1 MGEIQIIVAAHKRY
15 RMPEDPIYLPL
26 HVGHA
31 GKEDIGYVGDDTGD
45 NISWK
50 NSNYNELTGI
60 YWAWKNLNASY
71 IGLVHYRRYF
81 AKDKKVR
88 SSDPY
93 NMIATG
99 EDIERVLREYDVIL
113 PKKRFYYI
121 ETVYSHYIH
130 SPFVIPQDL
139 ECLKQTI
146 RELTPEYSEALEC
159 MLRRRSAHMF
169 NMFVM
174 KKNIFDEYCQWLFR
188 IMDEVDKRI
197 DMRGRKPI
205 EARYYI
211 SEFLMD
217 TWIETNKID
226 YKEMRVC
233 FLENKDGIRKYWTAL
248 KRALGI
254 NLIEKKRYSVNR
266 Y

>member
-1 MGEIQIIVAAHKRY
+1 MDVKIVVATHKTY
-15 RMPEDPIYLPL
+15 RMPEDKIYIPL

-31 GKEDIGYVGDDTGD
+31 GKEDIGYIGDDTGD
-45 NISWK
+45 NISEK

-60 YWAWKNLNASY
+60 YWAWKNLDADY

-81 AKDKKVR
+81 AKDKRVK
-88 SSDPY
+88 SADPY
-93 NMIATG
+93 NMIASG
-99 EDIERVLREYDVIL
+99 EDIECALRECDVIL
-113 PKKRFYYI
+113 PRKRFYYI
-121 ETVYSHYIH
+121 ETIYSHYIH

-146 RELTPEYSEALEC
+146 RELTPEYSDALER
-159 MLRRRSAHMF
+159 MLNRRWAHMF
-169 NMFVM
+169 NMFIM
-174 KKNIFDEYCQWLFR
+174 ERELFNRYCEWLFLV
-188 IMDEVDKRI
+188 MDAVDKKI

-217 TWIETNKID
+217 TWIETNKVD
-226 YKEMRVC
+226 YKELGVC
-233 FLENKDGIRKYWTAL
+233 FLENENGINKYWTAL

-254 NLIEKKRYSVNR
+254 NFIEKKRYKR
-266 Y
+266 